1 MNIDIKNIS
10 TYFVVILLIGLLIGC
25 ADSENSADAL
35 LIQTEHQKA
44 ISNSARRTLETE
56 WDRAEEEVYFSV
68 IYTGNMDEILSNS
81 SSHLGA
87 LIQTYEFQITAPF
100 EIDETMKGII
110 LHRFDALPDP
120 VTVAKELSLCEEV
133 LMVEVKN
140 TLQQAL

>member
-1 MNIDIKNIS
+1 MNIDAKNIS
-10 TYFVVILLIGLLIGC
+10 TYIILILLIGLLVSC
-25 ADSENSADAL
+25 VDSEKSTDTL
-35 LIQTEHQKA
+35 LIQIEHQRA

-56 WDRAEEEVYFSV
+56 WERTQEEVYFSV
-68 IYTGNMDEILSNS
+68 IYTGDIDEILSNS

-87 LIQTYEFQITAPF
+87 LIQDYEFQITAPF

-110 LHRFDALPDP
+110 LRRFDALPDP

-140 TLQQAL
+140 TSQQVL